1 MNTFKSIHEQFLTNL
16 RADLAYARTL
26 PTDTFN
32 TDVCKCITTTYC
44 NNGISNIDDMEIALD
59 KYHADT
65 QYQSGFIKV
74 TNELDYDVDGY
85 SDGEGYIE
93 VNGVYTTLKVT
104 GYRPMTD
111 EEFTKL
117 LDAEMTM
124 KSMFKKHMADIVA
137 ESAGK
142 VNSWHNTT
150 VDCKM
155 LSLFKDEI
163 IDYNQLVAATYNNC

>member
-1 MNTFKSIHEQFLTNL
+1 MNTFKSIYEQFLTDL
-16 RADLAYARTL
+16 KTDLAHARTL
-26 PTDTFN
+26 PIDAFN
-32 TDVCKCITTTYC
+32 TDVCKCIITTYGED
-44 NNGISNIDDMEIALD
+44 GISNVDDMQIALD
-59 KYHADT
+59 DFNADA

-85 SDGEGYIE
+85 SDGDGYIE
-93 VNGVYTTLKVT
+93 VEGVYTTLKVT

-124 KSMFKKHMADIVA
+124 KSMFKTHISTMVA

-142 VNSWHNTT
+142 SNSWHNTA